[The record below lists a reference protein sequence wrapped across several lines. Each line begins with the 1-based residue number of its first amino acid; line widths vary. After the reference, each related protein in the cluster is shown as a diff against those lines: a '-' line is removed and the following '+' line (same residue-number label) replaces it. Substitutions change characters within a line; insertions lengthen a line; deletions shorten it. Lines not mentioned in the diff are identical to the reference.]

1 MNTQSIQRIASKRWV
16 YLMMTTLIFF
26 IVSPTTL
33 AHGPKGHG
41 GIEFTALQAV
51 QKGLNLYDRLV
62 ESGKLE
68 EAWETGLK
76 NVEVSQKQKGKESEF
91 IVKFSRSEGEPRSVY
106 IFLMKRGII
115 RDPTSPETRRSM
127 Q

>member
-1 MNTQSIQRIASKRWV
+1 MNTQSIQRIASNRWV

-91 IVKFSRSEGEPRSVY
+91 IVKFSRSEGEPRSV
-106 IFLMKRGII
+106 
-115 RDPTSPETRRSM
+115 
-127 Q
+127 